1 MLEKWLTQVAFK
13 DMVVHGLTKTYY
25 VKQNALSNIQL
36 MGIGLNKIFSL
47 DEKPFEDEFLQPLN
61 ALFSKKYDKILAF
74 YKELIDV
81 PKVDNLDK
89 IFKAEIDPADEYFTS
104 ASLCLTLN
112 DVRFLYDFMLN
123 YRELFE
129 GSKQSANILMEDLNH
144 FIKANKI
151 F

>member
-1 MLEKWLTQVAFK
+1 MAFK

-47 DEKPFEDEFLQPLN
+47 DDKPFEDEFLQPLN
-61 ALFSKKYDKILAF
+61 ALFTKKYDKIIAF

-81 PKVDNLDK
+81 PKVDNLEK
-89 IFKAEIDPADEYFTS
+89 IFKAETEASDEYFTS
-104 ASLCLTLN
+104 ACLCLTLN

-151 F
+151 FQNKKM